1 MLSNACSQRL
11 HQRCPG
17 AHPSGGVR
25 CDCRCHV
32 SASSSE
38 VDIRLTDVNA
48 LKEADMTVAAA
59 LGFHPLL
66 GGRRLGELRCSRLS
80 PDGKVWLEITGT
92 WVSVAQAKAIRTILV
107 EEQ

>member
-1 MLSNACSQRL
+1 MLSNACSQWL

-17 AHPSGGVR
+17 AHPSGGVH

-48 LKEADMTVAAA
+48 LKEAAADVAHA

-92 WVSVAQAKAIRTILV
+92 WVSITQAKAIRTILV
-107 EEQ
+107 EGE